1 MLNGYLTVL
10 GIESSCDETAVSI
23 VRLKNEFDGEILSNI
38 VFSQIDEHLPYGGVV
53 PEIASRS
60 HVESLGPLIDKA
72 LNEASLKLNNID
84 GIAATA
90 GPGLVGGLIVG
101 LTTTK
106 GISLG
111 AGIPLVG
118 VNHLE
123 GHALTPLLTNKVS
136 FPYVLLLISGGHT
149 QLILVKNLGEYIQL
163 GTTLDDAVGEAFDK
177 AAKFLGLGYPG
188 GPALE
193 KISKKGSNVR
203 FNFPRPLLKSHDC
216 NFSFSGLKTS
226 LIREVKEIEP
236 LTENDLA
243 DIASSYQQAII
254 DCLREKSSRAI
265 SIAKEE
271 YKDLNIKYFVAAGGV
286 ASNKAIGKSLNE
298 LALRNNMEFVA
309 PPIKFC
315 TDNAAMI
322 AWAGGLRLLNGQ
334 KDSLEISVKSRW
346 PLNEMKI
353 NGGMHE

>member
-1 MLNGYLTVL
+1 MLNDYITVL
-10 GIESSCDETAVSI
+10 GIESSCDETAVSV
-23 VRLKNEFDGEILSNI
+23 VRLKNKQDGEILSNI

-60 HVESLGPLIDKA
+60 HVESLGPLIDRA
-72 LNEASLKLNNID
+72 LNEASLKLGNID

-101 LTTTK
+101 LTTAK

-111 AGIPLVG
+111 ADIPLIG

-123 GHALTPLLTNKVS
+123 GHALTPLLTNKIS

-149 QLILVKNLGEYIQL
+149 QLIFVKDLGEYIQL

-177 AAKFLGLGYPG
+177 AAKFLDLGYPG

-193 KISKKGSNVR
+193 KISEEGSKDR
-203 FNFPRPLLKSHDC
+203 FNFPRPLLKSQDC
-216 NFSFSGLKTS
+216 DFSFSGLKTS

-236 LTENDLA
+236 LTQSDVADL
-243 DIASSYQQAII
+243 ASSYQTAII
-254 DCLREKSSRAI
+254 DCLRAKSGRAI
-265 SIAKEE
+265 SMAKDK
-271 YKDLNIKYFVAAGGV
+271 YSDLDINYFVASGGV
-286 ASNKAIGKSLNE
+286 ASNKSIGKSLNE
-298 LALRNNMEFVA
+298 LALENNMEFVA

-322 AWAGGLRLLNGQ
+322 AWAGGLRLLSGQ
-334 KDSLEISVKSRW
+334 EDSLEISVKSRW

-353 NGGMHE
+353 SGGVYE